1 MAIVAPLTI
10 ELQHINWNEL
20 DPSAYLISIL
30 LSFPPFFPD
39 SMDIPEEGEDD
50 GEGAG
55 GEGGDGAS
63 ASASGWVP
71 YSALGSPPGEE
82 EHRKRRRT
90 KRRAARARRRRVEG
104 ATAIRERSASS
115 SSSSAAGAAGGGES
129 SSSSSSSSEGCD
141 DGRTERY
148 LRTKSQ
154 AQSLH
159 LTFSPS

>member
-1 MAIVAPLTI
+1 
-10 ELQHINWNEL
+10 
-20 DPSAYLISIL
+20 
-30 LSFPPFFPD
+30 
-39 SMDIPEEGEDD
+39 MDIPEEGEDD

-55 GEGGDGAS
+55 GEGGDVAS
-63 ASASGWVP
+63 AEASGWVP

-148 LRTKSQ
+148 LSVLVYINKKSQ
-154 AQSLH
+154 KH
-159 LTFSPS
+159 SPCT